1 MRFESNRPKIT
12 RRRAYCSGG
21 DSLFRPFCCRF
32 RFFQYICYCTNTL
45 NFKFMKKIFMFSLA
59 GALALAATACDD
71 KDDKGG
77 GIPVR

>member
-1 MRFESNRPKIT
+1 
-12 RRRAYCSGG
+12 
-21 DSLFRPFCCRF
+21 
-32 RFFQYICYCTNTL
+32 
-45 NFKFMKKIFMFSLA
+45 MKKIFTLCLA